1 MTCPPSRF
9 RPEETGS
16 GLRIPRV
23 RRRRRDEEF
32 RLTYHRIVFGE
43 INGTTCTTIRDEL
56 KLTPFKP

>member
-1 MTCPPSRF
+1 MHFTVCPVVINV
-9 RPEETGS
+9 TGRLMDPDT
-16 GLRIPRV
+16 G
-23 RRRRRDEEF
+23 EEF